1 MTTAF
6 TDTIIHGDCLAVLPR
21 IATGSVDFILTDPPY
36 IAPYKPS
43 KNNSGQ
49 SVRNNDNATW
59 LEDSFAQMYR
69 VLKPNACAISFY
81 GWPKIALFAYAWRR
95 AGFRT
100 GGHIVF
106 RKQYASQSAYVQYR
120 HESAYV
126 LLKGK
131 PRLPEAPVSDVQE
144 WTYTANKLHP
154 TQKSVHVLT
163 PLIESFTRPGDIVL
177 DPFAGSGSTCI
188 AATHLGRRTIGIEI
202 DEEHHLMASRRLA
215 AHLAKAGAPVPAG
228 SPSGGLEIPH
238 AR

>member
-36 IAPYKPS
+36 IAPCKPS

-49 SVRNNDNATW
+49 SVRNNDNAAW
-59 LEDSFAQMYR
+59 LEGSFAQMYR
-69 VLKPNACAISFY
+69 VLKPDACAISFY
-81 GWPKIALFAYAWRR
+81 GWPKIALFASAWRR

-106 RKQYASQSAYVQYR
+106 RKQHASQSAYVQYR
-120 HESAYV
+120 RECAYL

-131 PRLPEAPVSDVQE
+131 PRLPESPLPDVLE
-144 WTYTANKLHP
+144 WIYTHNKLHP

-163 PLIESFTRPGDIVL
+163 PLIESFTRPGDIVF
-177 DPFAGSGSTCI
+177 DPFAGSGSL
-188 AATHLGRRTIGIEI
+188 HRRQPFGPP
-202 DEEHHLMASRRLA
+202 DHRR
-215 AHLAKAGAPVPAG
+215 
-228 SPSGGLEIPH
+228 
-238 AR
+238 